1 MHRGHVRD
9 PVDELDEMAT
19 EVRVPGVAVDEA
31 RPRDAGGHC
40 EVDRDCPQSG
50 EMRRSAGERIPWLVG
65 DDRRLPVG
73 RPRRAPGVHG
83 HPDEMR
89 ELPREVLDVHPGAA
103 VDLRRVLAGE
113 EGDFERLR
121 L

>member
-1 MHRGHVRD
+1 M
-9 PVDELDEMAT
+9 
-19 EVRVPGVAVDEA
+19 AVDEA
-31 RPRDAGGHC
+31 QPLDAGRHR
-40 EVDRDCPQSG
+40 EVDRHRTQSS

-65 DDRRLPVG
+65 DDRRLRVG

-103 VDLRRVLAGE
+103 VDVRRVLAGE